1 MAYMC
6 LVAASFLSSP
16 GLFPICVNIL
26 QTDSILMFAACV
38 NKLIVDMT
46 PNWFFFMTLSRVQ
59 ALETN
64 WNKAHFQINLT
75 DSDRPRGSP
84 EKAHLVPSI
93 SSLYQPLSLLRL
105 QPLRLGADLHYSR
118 PTAPSL
124 PALPPP
130 LVQRP
135 LSAQHSQIRKCPN
148 GRSYVLL

>member
-1 MAYMC
+1 MACMC

-16 GLFPICVNIL
+16 VFFSNMCEHVAHRQRPDVCCMCKHCGHYPEQI
-26 QTDSILMFAACV
+26 
-38 NKLIVDMT
+38 
-46 PNWFFFMTLSRVQ
+46 FFFLTLSRVQ
-59 ALETN
+59 AIETN
-64 WNKAHFQINLT
+64 WNNSHFQTNLM

-105 QPLRLGADLHYSR
+105 QPLRLRADLDYSK
-118 PTAPSL
+118 PTTPSL
-124 PALPPP
+124 PPLPPP

-135 LSAQHSQIRKCPN
+135 LSAQHGQIRKCPN